1 MYMHWMLSHK
11 LKEMTMKTTK
21 TGICL
26 GIFLMATVFTG
37 CVGPVQ
43 LKTENKSV
51 PSAYSNSKDTSNTAH
66 TKWRDFFKDP
76 NLTGLIDVALQNNQE
91 LNIMLQEI
99 NISQNE
105 VRARTGAYLPFVT
118 GGGALGVE
126 KVGKYTSQGASDD
139 HTEITDGK
147 KVPTVLPN
155 YLAGVNM
162 VWEVDIWKKLRN
174 SKKAA
179 INRYLASVEG
189 KNFMVT
195 NLIAE
200 IATSY
205 YELMAY
211 DNQLDILKQNIALY
225 QNSLQIVKL
234 EKESAR
240 VTELAVRRFEAEV
253 LKNQSRQYHINQE
266 ITEIENRINFLVGRF
281 PQPIV
286 RNSQSFP
293 DLVADTLYTGIP
305 AQLLSNRPDVRQAEL
320 DLAASRLNVA
330 AARANFYPTLMITA
344 GLGFEAFNP
353 KYLLQTPQSLLAS
366 AAGSLI
372 APLINRN
379 AIKAEYYSAGARQ
392 IQAVYNYERS
402 ILNAHIEVANQLAY
416 IGNLSRSYDLKARQ
430 VQALTQSIAI
440 STTLFR
446 SARADY
452 MEVLLTQRDAL
463 EARFELIETKMQQL
477 NTHVNMY
484 RALGGGWN

>member
-1 MYMHWMLSHK
+1 MAMKNTKSCISLAVLVAALLLS
-11 LKEMTMKTTK
+11 
-21 TGICL
+21 
-26 GIFLMATVFTG
+26 G
-37 CVGPVQ
+37 CVGPIL

-51 PSAYSNSKDTSNTAH
+51 PLAYGDSKDTTNSAQI
-66 TKWRDFFKDP
+66 KWREFFKDP
-76 NLTGLIDVALQNNQE
+76 NLVSLIEEALQRNQE
-91 LNIMLQEI
+91 LNITLQEI
-99 NISQNE
+99 NIAQNE
-105 VRARTGAYLPFVT
+105 VRARTGAYLPFVS
-118 GGGALGVE
+118 GGGAMGVE

-139 HTEITDGK
+139 HNEITDGK
-147 KVPTVLPN
+147 KVPAVLPN
-155 YLAGVNM
+155 YMVGVDM
-162 VWEVDIWKKLRN
+162 AWEVDIWKKLRN

-179 INRYLASVEG
+179 INRYLGTIEG

-205 YELMAY
+205 YELLAY
-211 DNQLDILKQNIALY
+211 DNQLFILKQNIEIY

-286 RNSQSFP
+286 RNSLSFP
-293 DLVADTLYTGIP
+293 DLVADTLFTGIP
-305 AQLLSNRPDVRQAEL
+305 AQLLSNRPDVRQAER
-320 DLAASRLNVA
+320 DLEATKLNVA
-330 AARANFYPTLMITA
+330 AARANFYPTLLITA
-344 GLGFEAFNP
+344 GLGYQAFNP
-353 KYLLQTPQSLLAS
+353 KYLVQTPQSLLAT
-366 AAGSLI
+366 AAGSLV

-379 AIKAEYYSAGARQ
+379 AIKAEYYSSGARQ
-392 IQAVYNYERS
+392 VQAVYNYERN

-416 IGNLSRSYDLKARQ
+416 MSNLAKSYDLKARQ
-430 VQALTQSIAI
+430 VQALTNSIAI

-463 EARFELIETKMQQL
+463 EARFELVETKMLQL
-477 NTHVNMY
+477 NTHVNLY
-484 RALGGGWN
+484 KALGGGWR

>member
-1 MYMHWMLSHK
+1 MQSI
-11 LKEMTMKTTK
+11 K
-21 TGICL
+21 TGVCL
-26 GIFLMATVFTG
+26 GILFATTLFSG
-37 CVGPVQ
+37 CIGPIQ
-43 LKTENKSV
+43 LKTENKAT
-51 PSAYSNSKDTSNTAH
+51 PSAYKDSKDTINTAQ
-66 TKWRDFFKDP
+66 TKWRDYFKDP
-76 NLTGLIDVALQNNQE
+76 NLVSLIDAALQNNQE

-118 GGGALGVE
+118 GGGTIGVE

-147 KVPTVLPN
+147 KVPAVLPN
-155 YLAGVNM
+155 YLVGVDM

-195 NLIAE
+195 HLISE

-225 QNSLQIVKL
+225 QNSLSIVKL

-281 PQPIV
+281 PQPV
-286 RNSQSFP
+286 TRNSQSFP
-293 DLVADTLYTGIP
+293 DLLADTIYAGIP
-305 AQLLSNRPDVRQAEL
+305 SQLLSNRPDVRQAEREL
-320 DLAASRLNVA
+320 EATKLNVI

-344 GLGFEAFNP
+344 GLGYEAFNP
-353 KYLLQTPQSLLAS
+353 KYLVQTPQSLLTA

-402 ILNAHIEVANQLAY
+402 ILNAHIEVANNLAY
-416 IGNLSRSYDLKARQ
+416 VNNLARSYDLKAKQ

-463 EARFELIETKMQQL
+463 EARFELIETKMLQL

-484 RALGGGWN
+484 KALGGGWN